1 MKLNRVTALFL
12 GLVLAFSLAACGQGA
27 SSASTASS
35 SASSAAAE
43 GKTEEQLLA
52 DENEILSANDAL
64 WEKVF
69 SSMDKNVTETTLS
82 TNYGD
87 FLLSAV
93 EKAKDQFSDEE
104 YKTLTADAE
113 KIRAIEEQ
121 IAALAPADAAASS
134 AAAQGTAFP
143 QFEGSDLEGN
153 PVDNSLFAGNA
164 FTVVNFWFNGCKPC
178 VEELDDLNAL
188 NEKVKAQGG
197 EVVGINTET
206 LDGSQQG
213 IEAAK
218 KLLAAKGASYRN
230 IYFASG
236 SEAGKFALNIM
247 AFPTTYVFDRDGNV
261 VGQPLLGGIDK
272 EENLA
277 ALQKNIDAALARTAP
292 NKLFSPAAYGR
303 LFLFAAGIAM
313 HARAPDGIRWGRSIL
328 LPAKERISMKNT
340 GTLRIQTFAARQSAP
355 VEGVTVAVQ
364 GDGFTLH
371 RITDATGSAADIPV
385 EAPACT
391 LSLDEDNTTRPYAI
405 VSLTAAKPGYRT
417 VRIEGI
423 QIFAGQVTLAQ
434 PQMLP
439 VTEEDRDIPDA
450 PIVIPPHAL
459 FAGSGGSGP
468 QPRENCTPRV
478 LDQVVIPKN
487 ITVHL
492 GKPAASARNVTVSFR
507 DYIANVASSEVYPT
521 WPEQA
526 LRANIH
532 CQISLALNRIY
543 TEWYPSKGYTFNI
556 TNSTSYDQYYV
567 HGRTV
572 FEVMVRITDDIF
584 NTYLRKRGTVNPYYS
599 EYCDGKSVTCPG
611 LKQWGTVTLANN
623 GRSAL
628 QILRYYYGSS
638 IEIVRTKNI
647 RSIPQSYPGTPLRQG
662 SRGTAVFTLQ
672 RQLNRIAKDYP
683 FLGKLTVDGVFGS
696 RMAATVRAFQKQF
709 NLTAD
714 GVVGRQT
721 WYKISYIYVSV
732 KDLAELTSEGET
744 STGTLSNGTWNG
756 TVLSTGASGSAVEQV
771 QFWLNTLAQY
781 DSAIPSVKVDG
792 VFGTATANAVRAF
805 QRKYGLTVDGIVGQT
820 TWKELYDEFLSIQ
833 SDNGTPNAYPG
844 TPLREGSSG
853 QNVRLVQFWL
863 KIARTVYT
871 SLESV
876 TVDGK
881 FGAGTAAAVR
891 RFQRYFGLTA
901 DGVVGR
907 TTWQKLYEVYNDIA
921 NRLLSSSLRPGEYPG
936 VLRSGSTGTP
946 VRELQFYLYL
956 MSAYESSIPPVSID
970 GKFGADTERAVRAY
984 QRFAGLTV
992 DGVVGRT
999 TWNSLYGRASQLR
1012 SSGPV
1017 VTLKRLPYPGTPLT
1031 VGSSGKAVL
1040 YYNLLL
1046 LRIAYYFS
1054 SVEAPPLADRYT
1066 DETATATRSAQQL
1079 LGLEQTG
1086 IADADTWTA
1095 VEALSLQ
1102 LAAHAPNPDRD
1113 TPSGTAY
1120 PGRAIAEGSA
1130 GQEVGQ
1136 VERWINR
1143 RAQLSCGEGYVADNN
1158 RFGASDAAAVR
1169 AVQQQAGLQ
1178 PVNGIVYRETWH
1190 ALQAQC
1196 TDPCGCEKEE

>member
-1 MKLNRVTALFL
+1 MAT
-12 GLVLAFSLAACGQGA
+12 
-27 SSASTASS
+27 
-35 SASSAAAE
+35 
-43 GKTEEQLLA
+43 
-52 DENEILSANDAL
+52 
-64 WEKVF
+64 
-69 SSMDKNVTETTLS
+69 
-82 TNYGD
+82 
-87 FLLSAV
+87 
-93 EKAKDQFSDEE
+93 
-104 YKTLTADAE
+104 
-113 KIRAIEEQ
+113 
-121 IAALAPADAAASS
+121 
-134 AAAQGTAFP
+134 
-143 QFEGSDLEGN
+143 
-153 PVDNSLFAGNA
+153 
-164 FTVVNFWFNGCKPC
+164 
-178 VEELDDLNAL
+178 
-188 NEKVKAQGG
+188 
-197 EVVGINTET
+197 GI
-206 LDGSQQG
+206 
-213 IEAAK
+213 
-218 KLLAAKGASYRN
+218 
-230 IYFASG
+230 
-236 SEAGKFALNIM
+236 
-247 AFPTTYVFDRDGNV
+247 
-261 VGQPLLGGIDK
+261 
-272 EENLA
+272 
-277 ALQKNIDAALARTAP
+277 
-292 NKLFSPAAYGR
+292 
-303 LFLFAAGIAM
+303 
-313 HARAPDGIRWGRSIL
+313 
-328 LPAKERISMKNT
+328 
-340 GTLRIQTFAARQSAP
+340 LRIQAFAARQSSP
-355 VEGVTVAVQ
+355 VEGVTVNIT
-364 GDGFTLH
+364 GDGFTAV
-371 RITDATGSAADIPV
+371 RTTDAEGNAADVVIT
-385 EAPACT
+385 APDCA
-391 LSLDEDNTTRPYAI
+391 LSLEAENTTRCPYA
-405 VSLTAAKPGYRT
+405 VCSLTAAKTGFRP
-417 VRIEGI
+417 VRIQGI

-434 PQMLP
+434 PEMIP
-439 VTEEDRDIPDA
+439 ETEEDRDVPNP

-459 FAGSGGSGP
+459 FAGNGGSGTAP
-468 QPRENCTPRV
+468 TAGCVPRV
-478 LDQVVIPKN
+478 LDRVIIPKN

-507 DYIANVASSEVYPT
+507 NYIANVASSEVYPT
-521 WPEQA
+521 WPEAA

-543 TEWYPSKGYTFNI
+543 TEWYPSKGYNFNI

-572 FEVMVRITDDIF
+572 FDVMVRLTDDIF
-584 NTYLRKRGTVNPYYS
+584 NTYLRKTGTVNPYYS

-628 QILRYYYGSS
+628 QILRYYYGSD
-638 IEIVRTKNI
+638 IEIVRTSNI
-647 RSIPQSYPGTPLRQG
+647 QSIPQSYPGSPLRQG
-662 SRGTAVFTLQ
+662 DSGTAVFTLQ
-672 RQLNRIAKDYP
+672 RQLNRITKDYP

-744 STGTLSNGTWNG
+744 SNGTLSDGTWGG
-756 TVLSTGASGSAVEQV
+756 TVLRTGSTGSAVEQL

-781 DSAIPSVKVDG
+781 DSAIHSVTVDG
-792 VFGTATANAVRAF
+792 VFGSGTAAAVRAF
-805 QRKYGLTVDGIVGQT
+805 QRKYGLTVDGVVGRT
-820 TWKELYDEFLSIQ
+820 TWTEVYDQFRSIQ

-844 TPLREGSSG
+844 TALREGSSG

-871 SLESV
+871 SLANV

-881 FGAGTAAAVR
+881 FGAGTAAAVQ

-921 NRLLSSSLRPGEYPG
+921 NRLLSPSLRPGEYPG
-936 VLRSGSTGTP
+936 VLRTGSSGTA

-1031 VGSSGKAVL
+1031 VGSSGSAVL
-1040 YYNLLL
+1040 YYALLL
-1046 LRIAYYFS
+1046 QRIAYYFS
-1054 SVEAPPLADRYT
+1054 SVEAPLPSDQYT
-1066 DETATATRSAQQL
+1066 DETAAATRSAQQL

-1113 TPSGTAY
+1113 TPPSTAY

-1136 VERWINR
+1136 VERWLNR
-1143 RAQLSCGEGYVADNN
+1143 RAQLSCDEDYVADNN
-1158 RFGASDAAAVR
+1158 RFGVADAAAVR
-1169 AVQQQAGLQ
+1169 AVQQQAGLL
-1178 PVNGIVYRETWH
+1178 VTGIVNRDTWA
-1190 ALQAQC
+1190 ALQAQSC
-1196 TDPCGCEKEE
+1196 NCDKEE

>member
-1 MKLNRVTALFL
+1 
-12 GLVLAFSLAACGQGA
+12 
-27 SSASTASS
+27 
-35 SASSAAAE
+35 
-43 GKTEEQLLA
+43 
-52 DENEILSANDAL
+52 
-64 WEKVF
+64 
-69 SSMDKNVTETTLS
+69 
-82 TNYGD
+82 
-87 FLLSAV
+87 
-93 EKAKDQFSDEE
+93 
-104 YKTLTADAE
+104 
-113 KIRAIEEQ
+113 
-121 IAALAPADAAASS
+121 
-134 AAAQGTAFP
+134 
-143 QFEGSDLEGN
+143 
-153 PVDNSLFAGNA
+153 
-164 FTVVNFWFNGCKPC
+164 
-178 VEELDDLNAL
+178 
-188 NEKVKAQGG
+188 
-197 EVVGINTET
+197 
-206 LDGSQQG
+206 
-213 IEAAK
+213 
-218 KLLAAKGASYRN
+218 
-230 IYFASG
+230 
-236 SEAGKFALNIM
+236 
-247 AFPTTYVFDRDGNV
+247 
-261 VGQPLLGGIDK
+261 
-272 EENLA
+272 
-277 ALQKNIDAALARTAP
+277 
-292 NKLFSPAAYGR
+292 
-303 LFLFAAGIAM
+303 
-313 HARAPDGIRWGRSIL
+313 
-328 LPAKERISMKNT
+328 MKNT

-371 RITDATGSAADIPV
+371 RITDATGSAADIPI
-385 EAPACT
+385 EAPACA
-391 LSLDEDNTTRPYAI
+391 LSLDESNTTRPYAI

-439 VTEEDRDIPDA
+439 VTEEDRDIPNA

-478 LDQVVIPKN
+478 LEQVVIPKN

-492 GKPAASARNVTVSFR
+492 GKPAAAARNVTVSFR

-584 NTYLRKRGTVNPYYS
+584 NTYLRKSGTVNPYYS

-672 RQLNRIAKDYP
+672 RQLNRITKDYP

-820 TWKELYDEFLSIQ
+820 TW
-833 SDNGTPNAYPG
+833 
-844 TPLREGSSG
+844 
-853 QNVRLVQFWL
+853 
-863 KIARTVYT
+863 
-871 SLESV
+871 
-876 TVDGK
+876 
-881 FGAGTAAAVR
+881 
-891 RFQRYFGLTA
+891 
-901 DGVVGR
+901 
-907 TTWQKLYEVYNDIA
+907 
-921 NRLLSSSLRPGEYPG
+921 
-936 VLRSGSTGTP
+936 
-946 VRELQFYLYL
+946 
-956 MSAYESSIPPVSID
+956 
-970 GKFGADTERAVRAY
+970 
-984 QRFAGLTV
+984 
-992 DGVVGRT
+992 
-999 TWNSLYGRASQLR
+999 NSLYGRASQLR

-1031 VGSSGKAVL
+1031 VGSSGETVL

-1046 LRIAYYFS
+1046 QRIAYYFS

-1102 LAAHAPNPDRD
+1102 LAAHAPNPDRH